1 MSFRSA
7 LRALP
12 LLLLAACALVPDDDE
27 AAKPES
33 KTGPQFDADYY
44 AVNAKEYMT
53 GGQYARAKAQWATYL
68 ELRPG
73 DWMAQVGAAYCDLFL
88 AEETVVE
95 RGDIESARKLLA
107 ESRKRFTEVRTGP
120 IEADTLDPTTTPMW
134 KAAMGSAMAA
144 RYAGAL
150 DALEARRDAEASLS
164 GAKDA
169 AAKRDASDRFAKSR
183 DANYAEAIML
193 FERLA
198 AMKNASPESVRNL
211 GQLYLVTRQDAR
223 AEKEFERYL
232 DFARTTRAGLEQGKA
247 QVGEGYQADRA
258 AVVETLYDRKLSS
271 NAAKQIAVLDDLA
284 GLSFSKGDFR
294 KSKARLEEALTL
306 DAERADLYLK
316 LAQSEGELQM
326 YETAIMRVDE
336 FLKRASRR
344 REDFDERIFRAMK
357 LKEELERKLKK

>member
-12 LLLLAACALVPDDDE
+12 LLLLAACALVPDDE
-27 AAKPES
+27 TAKPES

-53 GGQYARAKAQWATYL
+53 GAQYARAKAQWATYL

-95 RGDIESARKLLA
+95 RGDIEAARKLLA
-107 ESRKRFTEVRTGP
+107 DARKRFTEVRTGP

-169 AAKRDASDRFAKSR
+169 AEKRDASDRFAKSR
-183 DANYAEAIML
+183 DANYAEAITL

-198 AMKNASPESVRNL
+198 AMKNASPEAVRNL

-306 DAERADLYLK
+306 DSERADLYLK